1 MKVKELFDRVDKEN
15 ILHSLIQLQGG
26 SNEVRQKYL
35 FYFDYIKDAPD
46 EIGEYNLLIEAVT
59 NGVLDYKFFEGWM
72 EVSQYID
79 TIPWIKLA
87 NCYLET
93 DLNINDTLVLDRIVF
108 FIISEA
114 TKFGEVFKN
123 GYKDGKAVLQ

>member
-1 MKVKELFDRVDKEN
+1 
-15 ILHSLIQLQGG
+15 
-26 SNEVRQKYL
+26 
-35 FYFDYIKDAPD
+35 
-46 EIGEYNLLIEAVT
+46 
-59 NGVLDYKFFEGWM
+59 M